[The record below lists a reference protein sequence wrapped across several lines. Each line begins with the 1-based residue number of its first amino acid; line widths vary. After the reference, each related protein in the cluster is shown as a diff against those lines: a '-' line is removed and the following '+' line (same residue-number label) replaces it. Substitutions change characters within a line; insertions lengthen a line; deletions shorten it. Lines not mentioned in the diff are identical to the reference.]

1 MKGHTGSECELDGSA
16 TDERSGEARADAVK
30 PEKRHDHVDG
40 GQCGSEYGIGVSF
53 WRWSRPAWGTPSSR
67 WCWDRGFLR
76 TDQEKASRYSW
87 AQASQRM
94 RAKPC
99 SRMPQARNR
108 STTAGMTARHGPSV
122 WGVPGMG
129 VKNNAGRYLENLQ
142 TEPDIQIFNEQGVV
156 GRGRDQQLE
165 AAVAELQRKVR

>member
-1 MKGHTGSECELDGSA
+1 MP
-16 TDERSGEARADAVK
+16 SGRK
-30 PEKRHDHVDG
+30 P
-40 GQCGSEYGIGVSF
+40 
-53 WRWSRPAWGTPSSR
+53 
-67 WCWDRGFLR
+67 
-76 TDQEKASRYSW
+76 
-87 AQASQRM
+87 
-94 RAKPC
+94 
-99 SRMPQARNR
+99 
-108 STTAGMTARHGPSV
+108 PSV